1 MTQGYETVISDEQ
14 GYINSWYVF
23 HVKSGDETKAR
34 NNLVRICERK
44 DIKLNFVIPTAIKFI
59 KKEKQRIKSYKT
71 VFPGYVFANGIN
83 DVEIYNILKGI
94 PSVYRLLRDRSTFTL
109 LPVPA
114 EEMELLAGIMNV
126 HGVIEAPEVSFKEG
140 QSAVI
145 TKGPLTSFKGKIVSV
160 DKHKSKLTLL
170 VPFLGE
176 ERRVEIGF
184 LFAESIDQEVS
195 G

>member
-71 VFPGYVFANGIN
+71 VFPGYVFANGII

-109 LPVPA
+109 LPVPT

-145 TKGPLTSFKGKIVSV
+145 TKGPLTSFKGKIVAI

-184 LFAESIDQEVS
+184 LFAESIDKEVS